1 MQPELGLIDTVR
13 MSVGTALQALGAA
26 AESHPFYL
34 CGAFLA
40 FWIPLLLTARVAT
53 KKHRDAG
60 LAPGAAWLTSALVIA
75 APLLAVFLVDKL
87 LYLIGAPTL
96 ESRVLEYF
104 SPRAILAS
112 AVAKAPASAAVTPA
126 VARIP
131 QLSEPLA
138 YPAAAAL
145 CLFGTLVLGAYVALY
160 GRGGIGV
167 SLKGEEAGGWMRMAG
182 HWGNRGAEKRFG
194 LWAGPLARNLL
205 GIAAFAAPAAIAGH
219 IPPLLWIV
227 ALLVTHGWM
236 KAAQDAL
243 EPKEQPEEEGEEGEG
258 EQQHPQASAAEIPA
272 GADTLEDIVSRALE
286 ARCALVSAQEAAKPT
301 AEACEAASSTLF
313 AELLAG
319 MGVGQLYRHQAQA
332 VGAFLRGANV
342 LLCTP
347 PGSGRAAIRD
357 ALAMHAALAEGVSV
371 LFVCRSAEEA
381 EADWR
386 AFRARS
392 EKAHWR
398 WNVPAL
404 VLSGREGLDLDRV
417 QPSIVFASWDDVH
430 ARLLPGA
437 SRFGFFL
444 RSLRLVAVSG
454 LERYQGPSADHLAY
468 LLARLRRVCAEA
480 AGPASLASKASGPRL
495 LAIAD
500 PVGPDVV
507 RLAER
512 VAAEQVVVVGEESDG
527 APAVAMRHVWLT
539 RPDGSSPA
547 VDEIARELERTRTPW
562 CAVGLEAELG
572 ARGAGTDP
580 RDARALVVRAE
591 ARSVAQLPLML
602 RHYGSASGAGSAVVA
617 FWLVGEDPLSRRL
630 PGAGK
635 ALREGF
641 RPPRLVIGSGS
652 QRLARDHAACAVAEA
667 EWPVVELE
675 AAFGAEPAREALE
688 ALKREGP
695 VVVERRPRIDA
706 DSSDV
711 EHREVARAHKARPH
725 KRLTMGIVGQALRV
739 EDRST
744 GRVVLSVSAE
754 RALAAAFPERII
766 ESGAR
771 RYRMLPVAE
780 QRRREEGVLWAE
792 SETRAIATVPVRRI
806 ELEPQPERRHGERR
820 QAERESSGTDRRT
833 PARRAL
839 AGLEFSLSYPRAR
852 IRERIEGFRT
862 VRERA
867 VADAGSFPEVIDGVH
882 EGRAAILGFPGA
894 SGWEVTP
901 AGLHAL
907 AHLFRAALPAVLQAG
922 PDDLDVADLSVGD
935 EPSIAFVDLHPGGGG
950 YAEAVSLDAVRA
962 LAKLSLAVVRGC
974 GCRKSGGCPDC
985 VRVPQCHA
993 RSMGGEKA
1001 PSRREAERL
1010 LCQLLDPALIASGD
1024 AVVYEDGKAPASD
1037 VA

>member
-13 MSVGTALQALGAA
+13 MSVGAALQALGTA
-26 AESHPFYL
+26 AEGYPFYV

-40 FWIPLLLTARVAT
+40 LWVPLLFTARVAT
-53 KKHRDAG
+53 KKHRAAG
-60 LAPGAAWLTSALVIA
+60 IAPGAAWLTSALVVA
-75 APLLAVFLVDKL
+75 APLLAIFLVDKL
-87 LYLIGAPTL
+87 LYLSGVTTL

-112 AVAKAPASAAVTPA
+112 AAAKAPAAVAPA

-131 QLSEPLA
+131 QLGDPRV
-138 YPAAAAL
+138 YPAAGAL
-145 CLFGTLVLGAYVALY
+145 CVFGTLALGAYLALY
-160 GRGGIGV
+160 GRGGVGV

-194 LWAGPLARNLL
+194 LWAQPLARSVL
-205 GIAAFAAPAAIAGH
+205 GISAFAAPAAVAGH

-227 ALLVTHGWM
+227 ALLVTHGWLQ
-236 KAAQDAL
+236 AAKDAL
-243 EPKEQPEEEGEEGEG
+243 APKEPAQEEENKEKEGEG
-258 EQQHPQASAAEIPA
+258 AEQPPEGASAAIPA
-272 GADTLEDIVSRALE
+272 GADTLEGVVSRALAASCE
-286 ARCALVSAQEAAKPT
+286 LACAQDAAKPAT
-301 AEACEAASSTLF
+301 ETCEAASSALF
-313 AELLAG
+313 SELLAG
-319 MGVGQLYRHQAQA
+319 MGAGKLFRNQAQA
-332 VGAFLRGANV
+332 VSAFLGGANV

-347 PGSGRAAIRD
+347 PGSGRAAVRD

-371 LFVCRSAEEA
+371 LFVCRSVEEA
-381 EADWR
+381 EAAWR

-404 VLSGREGLDLDRV
+404 VLSGREQLDLDRV
-417 QPSIVFASWDDVH
+417 QPSIVFASWEDVH
-430 ARLLPGA
+430 ARLLAGA

-444 RSLRLVAVSG
+444 RSLRLVSIGG

-480 AGPASLASKASGPRL
+480 AGPASLASKSAGPRL

-512 VAAEQVVVVGEESDG
+512 VAAEQVVVIGEEIDG
-527 APAVAMRHVWLT
+527 APAAAMRHVWLR
-539 RPDGSSPA
+539 RPDGSVPSA
-547 VDEIARELERTRTPW
+547 DEVARELDRTQTPW
-562 CAVGLEAELG
+562 CAVGLDAELG
-572 ARGAGTDP
+572 ARGAASHP
-580 RDARALVVRAE
+580 RDARALLVRAC

-602 RHYGSASGAGSAVVA
+602 RHYGCASGSAVVA
-617 FWLVGEDPLSRRL
+617 FWLASEDPLSRLL

-635 ALREGF
+635 ALREQL

-652 QRLARDHAACAVAEA
+652 HRLARDHAACAIAEA
-667 EWPVVELE
+667 EWPVTELE
-675 AAFGAEPAREALE
+675 AVFGAEPAREAIE
-688 ALKREGP
+688 AIKREGP
-695 VVVERRPRIDA
+695 VVVERRPQLDA
-706 DSSDV
+706 DASDV
-711 EHREVARAHKARPH
+711 GSREVARAHKARPH
-725 KRLTMGIVGQALRV
+725 KRLALGIVGHALRV

-744 GRVVLSVSAE
+744 GRVVLSVPAE
-754 RALAAAFPERII
+754 RALAAAYPERII

-792 SETRAIATVPVRRI
+792 SETRRIATVPVRRI
-806 ELEPQPERRHGERR
+806 EIEPQPERRRGERR
-820 QAERESSGTDRRT
+820 QAERESAGPDRRM
-833 PARRAL
+833 PPRRAL
-839 AGLEFSLSYPRAR
+839 AGLEFSLSYPRVR

-867 VADAGSFPEVIDGVH
+867 VVDAGSFPEIIDGVH
-882 EGRAAILGFPGA
+882 DGRAAILGFPSV
-894 SGWEVTP
+894 SGWAVTP

-907 AHLFRAALPAVLQAG
+907 AHLFRAVLPAVLQAG
-922 PDDLDVADLSVGD
+922 PDDLDVADLSFGD
-935 EPSIAFVDLHPGGGG
+935 EPAIAFVDLHPGGGG

-974 GCRKSGGCPDC
+974 ECRKVGGCPSC
-985 VRVPQCHA
+985 VRVPECHA
-993 RSMGGEKA
+993 PTMSGEKA

-1010 LCQLLDPALIASGD
+1010 LCQLLDPALSASGD
-1024 AVVYEDGKAPASD
+1024 AVVYEEDAEG
-1037 VA
+1037 